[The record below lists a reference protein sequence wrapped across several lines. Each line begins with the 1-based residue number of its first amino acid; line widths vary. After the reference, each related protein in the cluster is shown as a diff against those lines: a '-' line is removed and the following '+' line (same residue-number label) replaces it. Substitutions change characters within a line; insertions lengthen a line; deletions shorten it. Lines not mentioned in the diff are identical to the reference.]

1 MKNKEELLAKLKN
14 TSILVVEDGEDIL
27 NLIEYTFKLLAK
39 EIKTATNGI
48 EGLEVLKTF
57 QPSVIL
63 TDIRMPKMNGS
74 KMIEEIRA
82 SGIEIPIIVITGF
95 KEDLKCPDLVNQI
108 FEKPINFANLLNAI
122 DATVKI

>member
-14 TSILVVEDGEDIL
+14 ISMLVVEDGEDIL
-27 NLIEYTFKLLAK
+27 NLIEHTFKLLAK

-48 EGLEVLKTF
+48 EGLEILETF
-57 QPSVIL
+57 TPSIIL

-82 SGIEIPIIVITGF
+82 RGLNIPIIVITGF
-95 KEDLKCPDLVNQI
+95 KEELKCPQLVNRV
-108 FEKPINFANLLNAI
+108 FEKPINFASLLKAI
-122 DATVKI
+122 DILVQ